1 MLNGWSNAEPIA
13 SMHLI
18 HDIPRLRERVAK
30 WRRNERRIGL
40 VPTMG
45 NLHDGHLAL
54 VRQAMQLA
62 DRVVV
67 SLFVN
72 PLQFAPSED
81 FDRYPRTLEQDRAAL
96 EAIGAHCLFAPA
108 EQQVYP
114 NGRDQQTR
122 VEVPHLSD
130 LLCGAT
136 RPGFFQGVATVVT
149 KLFNMVQPDLAV
161 FGEKDYQQ
169 LLVIRR
175 LVADLDIPVEIVS
188 APIVREPDGLAMSS
202 RNAYLTPM
210 ERETAPALQ
219 RVLQRV
225 AAALQSGDRI
235 ADAEWDAAREL
246 TAVGFRPDY
255 ISVRR
260 ADDLAPAGTDDRE
273 LVILAAAFLGKA
285 RLIDNL
291 RLSLGTA

>member
-1 MLNGWSNAEPIA
+1 
-13 SMHLI
+13 MHLI
-18 HDIPRLRERVAK
+18 HDISGLRERVAK
-30 WRRNERRIGL
+30 WRRNERRVGL

-45 NLHDGHLAL
+45 SLHEGHLAL
-54 VRQAMQLA
+54 VKQAMALS

-72 PLQFAPSED
+72 PLQFAPGED

-96 EAIGAHCLFAPA
+96 EAMGAHCLFAPQ
-108 EQQVYP
+108 ERQVYP

-122 VEVPHLSD
+122 VEVPGLSE
-130 LLCGAT
+130 LLCGAS

-149 KLFNMVQPDLAV
+149 KLLNMVQPDLAV

-175 LVADLDIPVEIVS
+175 IVAELNMPVEIVA

-202 RNAYLTPM
+202 RNAYLTPT
-210 ERETAPALQ
+210 EREAAPALHQ
-219 RVLQRV
+219 VLRRT
-225 AAALQSGDRI
+225 AAALSGGDKI
-235 ADAEWDAAREL
+235 ADVEWDAAREL
-246 TAVGFRPDY
+246 AAAGFRPDY

-260 ADDLAPAGTDDRE
+260 ADDLAPATPADQE

-291 RLSLGTA
+291 RLRLAAS

>member
-1 MLNGWSNAEPIA
+1 
-13 SMHLI
+13 MHLI
-18 HDIPRLRERVAK
+18 HDIPGLRERVAE
-30 WRRNERRIGL
+30 WRRNGRRIGL

-45 NLHDGHLAL
+45 NLHDGHLTL
-54 VRQAMQLA
+54 VRQAMDLA

-72 PLQFAPSED
+72 PLQFGPSED
-81 FDRYPRTLEQDRAAL
+81 FDRYPRTLERDC
-96 EAIGAHCLFAPA
+96 EAVGAVGAHCLFAPD

-114 NGRDQQTR
+114 SGRDQQTR
-122 VEVPHLSD
+122 VEVVGLSD
-130 LLCGAT
+130 LLCGAS

-175 LVADLDIPVEIVS
+175 LVADLNLPIEIVP
-188 APIVREPDGLAMSS
+188 APIVREADGLAMSS
-202 RNAYLTPM
+202 RNAYLKPS

-219 RVLQRV
+219 RVLQRA
-225 AAALQSGDRI
+225 AAALQGGDKI

-260 ADDLAPAGTDDRE
+260 AEDLAPAGPGDRE
-273 LVILAAAFLGKA
+273 LIILAAAYLGNA

-291 RLSLGTA
+291 RLQLGTA

>member
-1 MLNGWSNAEPIA
+1 
-13 SMHLI
+13 MHLI
-18 HDIPRLRERVAK
+18 QDIPRLRERVAK

-45 NLHDGHLAL
+45 NLHDGHLSL
-54 VRQAMQLA
+54 VKRAMRLA

-81 FDRYPRTLEQDRAAL
+81 FERYPRTIEQDRAAL
-96 EAIGAHCLFAPA
+96 EAMGAHCLFAPD

-114 NGRDQQTR
+114 HGRDHQTR
-122 VEVPHLSD
+122 VEVPGISD
-130 LLCGAT
+130 LLCGAS

-149 KLFNMVQPDLAV
+149 KLFNMVQPDLAP

-175 LVADLDIPVEIVS
+175 LVADLNMPVDIVS

-202 RNAYLTPM
+202 RNAYLTPV
-210 ERETAPALQ
+210 EREIAPVLR
-219 RVLQRV
+219 RVL
-225 AAALQSGDRI
+225 
-235 ADAEWDAAREL
+235 
-246 TAVGFRPDY
+246 
-255 ISVRR
+255 
-260 ADDLAPAGTDDRE
+260 
-273 LVILAAAFLGKA
+273 
-285 RLIDNL
+285 
-291 RLSLGTA
+291 